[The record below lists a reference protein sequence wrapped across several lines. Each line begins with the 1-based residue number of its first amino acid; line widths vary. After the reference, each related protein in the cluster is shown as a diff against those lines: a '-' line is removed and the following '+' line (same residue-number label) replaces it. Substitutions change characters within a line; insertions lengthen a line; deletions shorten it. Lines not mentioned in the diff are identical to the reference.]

1 MEIKY
6 KSRVLEKE
14 CTISDATIKAYGRP
28 IAIKIH
34 QRIKEFRSVDT
45 EEDMF
50 GVDRCHPLKGKRK
63 TQYAVELGQP
73 WRLVFELVSKDPL
86 TIRVLDITDYHGK
99 QV

>member
-1 MEIKY
+1 MEIMY
-6 KSRVLEKE
+6 KNKGLEKE
-14 CTISDATIKAYGRP
+14 CTIAEATIKAYGQQ

-34 QRIKEFRSVDT
+34 QRIKQFRSVDT

-63 TQYAVELGQP
+63 TLYAVDLGHP
-73 WRLVFELVSKDPL
+73 FRLVFELTEKDPL
-86 TIRVLDITDYHGK
+86 TIRVIDITDYHGK